1 MVRLLLVLLLLADV
15 GIADNSV
22 TCALNTP
29 RFYDPSTG
37 CYPGPI
43 QNSFDPDTVLFWE
56 VVEGYRVYYVC
67 PEPGHKVCR
76 SKGKDKKSPDQ
87 FSCHGTADLSEEWFK
102 RWEAGFNGEC
112 GSEETRKEDA
122 TVEPLFRPKI
132 YCDVSGPPY
141 DPKGRTCKRSVA
153 EPFGASPSIAFRE
166 DILHPDN
173 TTVMVTYVCEAGY
186 FCSEG
191 SGDFWPVTTSGP
203 LGDRVGCWDRVNKPT
218 PYSSGIC
225 VADSALPR
233 IVYTAS
239 ADLKRLIESRQGRLG
254 YGVLFPRGPDDF
266 TDFKPFHYDVACDV
280 AHRPWHPVEGC
291 VEVERELPLATV
303 TENAETIGADWGIAF
318 YETVL
323 NNDGVT
329 WTHVVYDDPTTSKA
343 EIPAEWP
350 HKLAVLH
357 SPASRGIRTLLRRYV
372 ELYDP
377 SNAGSRGGIS
387 GTPLDFAPT
396 YTRVKEVKYQP
407 EWLITTTTKS
417 TTTKSTTTVST
428 QSTNATMATT
438 MNTTKATTTTTTRS
452 TTTERPWSDE
462 ELMHINSGILC
473 MVALLFLTIYF
484 KCKKYEAPPRVT
496 WLEVTTPEDAHPQN
510 PPKQPADM
518 TKSARSSATV

>member
-1 MVRLLLVLLLLADV
+1 MGRLLLVLLLLVDV
-15 GIADNSV
+15 GTADDSV

-37 CYPGPI
+37 CYPGPV
-43 QNSFDPDTVLFWE
+43 QNSYDPDTVLFWE

-87 FSCHGTADLSEEWFK
+87 FSCYETADL
-102 RWEAGFNGEC
+102 
-112 GSEETRKEDA
+112 
-122 TVEPLFRPKI
+122 
-132 YCDVSGPPY
+132 
-141 DPKGRTCKRSVA
+141 
-153 EPFGASPSIAFRE
+153 
-166 DILHPDN
+166 
-173 TTVMVTYVCEAGY
+173 CEAGY

-191 SGDFWPVTTSGP
+191 SGDFWPAALSGP
-203 LGDRVGCWDRVNKPT
+203 LGERVGCWDKVNKPT
-218 PYSSGIC
+218 PYSSGVC
-225 VADSALPR
+225 VAESSPPR
-233 IVYTAS
+233 IVYT
-239 ADLKRLIESRQGRLG
+239 
-254 YGVLFPRGPDDF
+254 
-266 TDFKPFHYDVACDV
+266 DVACDV

-291 VEVERELPLATV
+291 VEVERDLPFAT
-303 TENAETIGADWGIAF
+303 TEIGVTIGEPDWGIAF

-323 NNDGVT
+323 NNDGET

-372 ELYDP
+372 KLNDP
-377 SNAGSRGGIS
+377 SNAGSRGAIS
-387 GTPLDFAPT
+387 
-396 YTRVKEVKYQP
+396 
-407 EWLITTTTKS
+407 
-417 TTTKSTTTVST
+417 
-428 QSTNATMATT
+428 STNATMATT

-462 ELMHINSGILC
+462 ELMHINSFILC
-473 MVALLFLTIYF
+473 MVALLFLTTYF

-510 PPKQPADM
+510 PPKQPDGMA
-518 TKSARSSATV
+518 KSARSSATV

>member
-15 GIADNSV
+15 GTADDSV

-37 CYPGPI
+37 CYPGPVG
-43 QNSFDPDTVLFWE
+43 NSHDPDTILFWE

-87 FSCHGTADLSEEWFK
+87 FSCHGTADRIPPEKKEKKCQCSKRGEPPSETVSEEWFK

-122 TVEPLFRPKI
+122 MVERLFRP
-132 YCDVSGPPY
+132 V
-141 DPKGRTCKRSVA
+141 
-153 EPFGASPSIAFRE
+153 
-166 DILHPDN
+166 
-173 TTVMVTYVCEAGY
+173 VCEAGY

-191 SGDFWPVTTSGP
+191 SGDSWPAALSGP
-203 LGDRVGCWDRVNKPT
+203 LGERVGCWDKVNKPT

-225 VADSALPR
+225 VAESAPPH

-254 YGVLFPRGPDDF
+254 YGVLFPRGPNDF

-291 VEVERELPLATV
+291 VVVERHLPSTTV
-303 TENAETIGADWGIAF
+303 TETAETIGADWGIAF

-329 WTHVVYDDPTTSKA
+329 WTHVVYACALPSTAPYYVSFCSNGKESDIVTGCWSRAWRPAPNDHTACDDPTTTKA
-343 EIPAEWP
+343 KISAEWP
-350 HKLAVLH
+350 HKLA
-357 SPASRGIRTLLRRYV
+357 
-372 ELYDP
+372 
-377 SNAGSRGGIS
+377 
-387 GTPLDFAPT
+387 GTPLDFAPI
-396 YTRVKEVKYQP
+396 YTRGKEIKYEP
-407 EWLITTTTKS
+407 EWLIT

-428 QSTNATMATT
+428 QSTNATMAV
-438 MNTTKATTTTTTRS
+438 NTTKATTTTTTRS

-496 WLEVTTPEDAHPQN
+496 WLEVTTPEAAHTQN
-510 PPKQPADM
+510 PPKQTADM
-518 TKSARSSATV
+518 AKSARSSATV